1 MNRDQILGPLREI
14 AFAAGVALVTFG
26 VTSQATVELVSG
38 VLLAIVSLVF
48 AIRANEGKETVL
60 TLVRKVLSGVAGGL
74 VAWGKLDP
82 AKAEAL
88 TGFALVLISSAWS
101 FKAKGKDDAGGS
113 GGSGPLWGAGMLLFS
128 LLLQS
133 CTPAQVEAFKA
144 IPITIGIEGEQGTYG
159 YSSKSG
165 LSVAIKAPKVR
176 EEKSAPDFTELLE
189 KEWSAYRFADPAFLL
204 AGYDFQCREGKTRSS
219 REIRDAAPFPNRA
232 VTVDR

>member
-113 GGSGPLWGAGMLLFS
+113 GGSSGPLWGAGLLLFAMLLP
-128 LLLQS
+128 S

-144 IPITIGIEGEQGTYG
+144 IPITVAIEGEQGTYG

-189 KEWSAYRFADPAFLL
+189 REWSAGRFEPGPLEQWPPIERKPRRL
-204 AGYDFQCREGKTRSS
+204 V
-219 REIRDAAPFPNRA
+219 IP
-232 VTVDR
+232 